1 MKSGPRIAISLM
13 LAGAGA
19 LAAPPA
25 PPSIPLAVQAPITVA
40 WSEKPPYYYQEDGV
54 DKGYMLAYGKAIFAA
69 AGVEARFVP
78 EPQKRIWARFRDG
91 TRNYCSMAWYYLP
104 DRVDIVQYTLPI
116 HTDPPQIV
124 LVAPKALAQVKS
136 HATLASMLADPKLTL
151 GIVDGSSYGPQ
162 LDARIAR
169 SSNQIMRRT
178 VPSLGMIRMLAAG
191 RASYLLTDRDVW
203 EFTRPRQQELAGL
216 AQYDVPDMPSGLQ
229 RHIVCSLDVPAA
241 SIGKLNRA
249 IRNAAKPALQAN

>member
-1 MKSGPRIAISLM
+1 MKPGPRIAISLM

-19 LAAPPA
+19 LAAPAASPGS
-25 PPSIPLAVQAPITVA
+25 PPSITVA
-40 WSEKPPYYYQEDGV
+40 WSDKPPYYYQEDGV
-54 DKGYMLAYGKAIFAA
+54 DKGFMLTYGKAIFAA

-78 EPQKRIWARFRDG
+78 EPQKRIWSRFRDG

-104 DRVDIVQYTLPI
+104 ERAAIAQYTLPI

-124 LVAPKALAQVKS
+124 LIAPQAVAQVKL
-136 HATLASMLADPKLTL
+136 HTTLSGMLADPKLTL

-178 VPSLGMIRMLAAG
+178 VPSLGMIRMVAAG
-191 RASYLLTDRDVW
+191 RASYLLTDREVW
-203 EFTRPRQQELAGL
+203 EFTRPRHPALAGL

-229 RHIVCSLDVPAA
+229 RHIVCSLDVPAT

-249 IRNAAKPALQAN
+249 IRNAGRAALQTN